1 MLPLWTLGFLEGH
14 FYFNRP
20 FSLLFLFFFPEVLA
34 PLPIG
39 LSVFMVHLA
48 TIPITDTRFNPAR
61 SFGAAVIYNDDKAL
75 VIIGFPG
82 FGRFWAQLQRL
93 SAISLCA
100 GQRPLKHLHR

>member
-1 MLPLWTLGFLEGH
+1 MK
-14 FYFNRP
+14 
-20 FSLLFLFFFPEVLA
+20 VLA

-75 VIIGFPG
+75 VIMYA
-82 FGRFWAQLQRL
+82 FW
-93 SAISLCA
+93 ISWVWAFLGTAAAAFCHQFVRRA
-100 GQRPLKHLHR
+100 AATKALGSPLKKLIVLKNHYKTKLT